1 MGGLLVLYYAV
12 CYSIGGAALIVSLI
26 AARSKASP
34 PDARFAVFSLSLA
47 LMLVP
52 FSVLSYTGANIRL
65 KALVFA
71 LWFVVAAGEAL
82 MIASLPRFMHSLLP
96 SKRQGAIEAMWTA
109 SAAVAF
115 GCQPLA
121 LLFPTAAAFL
131 LVVPMVL
138 MPAAILYVSVVFVA
152 RGLRDRGWKAGM
164 GEAELA
170 RWKSVIKAVTA
181 ISAIS
186 LPFLLVI
193 DFFPESLVGL
203 RLGLPPFFKV
213 FPLVYAAFGIV
224 YLATTLPLLLRPAA
238 ALATEAASE
247 PLDGSGLSARE
258 AEVARL
264 LLAGLR
270 YKEIGARLYISLSTV
285 KTHVERIYRK
295 TGARNKM
302 ELARKLR

>member
-115 GCQPLA
+115 G
-121 LLFPTAAAFL
+121 TEG
-131 LVVPMVL
+131 
-138 MPAAILYVSVVFVA
+138 PAPPGV
-152 RGLRDRGWKAGM
+152 W
-164 GEAELA
+164 
-170 RWKSVIKAVTA
+170 AV
-181 ISAIS
+181 
-186 LPFLLVI
+186 
-193 DFFPESLVGL
+193 LVGSIVAVPL
-203 RLGLPPFFKV
+203 IQSLLGGRADV
-213 FPLVYAAFGIV
+213 LVW
-224 YLATTLPLLLRPAA
+224 
-238 ALATEAASE
+238 
-247 PLDGSGLSARE
+247 
-258 AEVARL
+258 
-264 LLAGLR
+264 
-270 YKEIGARLYISLSTV
+270 
-285 KTHVERIYRK
+285 
-295 TGARNKM
+295 
-302 ELARKLR
+302 